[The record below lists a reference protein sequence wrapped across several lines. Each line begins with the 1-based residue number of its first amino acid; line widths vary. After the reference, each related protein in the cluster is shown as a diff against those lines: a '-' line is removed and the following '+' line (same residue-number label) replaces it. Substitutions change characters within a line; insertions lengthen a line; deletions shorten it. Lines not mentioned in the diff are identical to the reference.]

1 MSEELILKIKD
12 KLDITFND
20 DDYERK
26 IIGIIEDAI
35 PVLRSLFGMPD
46 DLEFDWTEPGQE
58 RTLLKNYCLYDL
70 NNVTEQFK
78 DNYRND
84 LIQMR
89 IKYETKNKVEND
101 SKE

>member
-58 RTLLKNYCLYDL
+58 RTLLKNYCLYDF

>member
-1 MSEELILKIKD
+1 MSEELIKKIKD
-12 KLDITFND
+12 ALDITFND

-46 DLEFDWTEPGQE
+46 ELDFDWTEPGQE
-58 RTLLKNYCLYDL
+58 RMLLKNYCLYAL
-70 NNVTEQFK
+70 NNVTERFK
-78 DNYRND
+78 ENYQND

-89 IKYETKNKVEND
+89 IKYEVNNVSE
-101 SKE
+101 E

>member
-12 KLDITFND
+12 ALDITFND

-26 IIGIIEDAI
+26 IVGIIEDAI

-46 DLEFDWTEPGQE
+46 KLDIDWTEPGQE
-58 RTLLKNYCLYDL
+58 RLLLKNYCLYAL

-89 IKYETKNKVEND
+89 IKYEVQND
-101 SKE
+101 SKK

>member
-12 KLDITFND
+12 ALDITFND

-35 PVLRSLFGMPD
+35 PILRSLFGMPD
-46 DLEFDWTEPGQE
+46 ELEFDWTEPGQE
-58 RTLLKNYCLYDL
+58 RMLLKNYCLYAL
-70 NNVTEQFK
+70 NNATEQFK
-78 DNYRND
+78 NNYRND

-89 IKYETKNKVEND
+89 IKYEVEND
-101 SKE
+101 SEEPI